1 MAKAAGDRHLEDAA
15 DMFDALSDVSRLRTL
30 MLLADRNLS
39 VSEIAALESEKLP
52 TVSARLQILHGPQ
65 PAPQC

>member
-1 MAKAAGDRHLEDAA
+1 MELKEGQMAKAAGDRHLEDAA

-39 VSEIAALESEKLP
+39 VSEIAALESE
-52 TVSARLQILHGPQ
+52 
-65 PAPQC
+65 